1 VSLTWSLSSDD
12 DDDVSV
18 RCLDVTVIT
27 STSSWHRG
35 YDITSTLSLSG
46 DNDVRTTTTP
56 LQWHKDVASSSAS
69 LSRRRVDIIMTPMT
83 SCRRR
88 RRCRLRFIDIVIAT
102 FSRCR
107 RGHNDID
114 TSALWGSTAVAV
126 PPPFR
131 PSDPALCGS
140 SPLVTPYCCRLGD
153 LLCFVF
159 IVWLLYVWC
168 LYCMFLQYFDTVG

>member
-1 VSLTWSLSSDD
+1 MLIRPVATT
-12 DDDVSV
+12 DDVHQRCDVVVTSSLCRWLGHYLATMTTTSASV
-18 RCLDVTVIT
+18 V
-27 STSSWHRG
+27 STSQSSRQRHR
-35 YDITSTLSLSG
+35 DI
-46 DNDVRTTTTP
+46 V
-56 LQWHKDVASSSAS
+56 V
-69 LSRRRVDIIMTPMT
+69 MT
-83 SCRRR
+83 SHRL
-88 RRCRLRFIDIVIAT
+88 CRLRFIDIVIAT